1 MKDMM
6 IRKAFNDDV
15 AGLAILF
22 NEYRIFYGKDS
33 DVEAATIFLTERIK
47 NLESEIFIAVSNDGS
62 FVGFVQLYPLFSSTR
77 MKRLWLLND
86 LYVHPEYRG
95 QGVSL
100 QLIDKAM
107 DLAIQTKAA
116 GLMLETAK
124 NNDIGNA
131 LYLKTG
137 FVVDKDHNFYSWDV

>member
-1 MKDMM
+1 M
-6 IRKAFNDDV
+6 IRKALKDDV
-15 AGLAILF
+15 AGLAFLF

-33 DVEAATIFLTERIK
+33 DVEAATIFLAERI
-47 NLESEIFIAVSNDGS
+47 NNSESEIFIAVTNDGS
-62 FVGFVQLYPLFSSTR
+62 IVGFVQLYPLFSSTR

-86 LYVHPEYRG
+86 LYVQPEYRG
-95 QGVSL
+95 QGVSV
-100 QLIDKAM
+100 QLMDTAKA
-107 DLAIQTKAA
+107 LATQTKAV

-137 FVVDKDHNFYSWDV
+137 FVVDEDHNFYS